1 MKCHADERLT
11 RRTRRG
17 EFFFSLSS
25 LSNYIIDIKAIWLL
39 RFGYIWQSN
48 GIYCTSVGCT
58 LNRSTRRNRNRR
70 SGKSKFRHQF
80 IVSFNTNSLHLFFSS
95 HAFCRRMHLVYI
107 IAIFRQNIQK
117 KVGDSLMERQETIY
131 MGKMFDFVFMFNMF
145 LFNIN
150 LAWFSMITGH
160 WLSLVVAWEIR

>member
-1 MKCHADERLT
+1 MRMKGSHDEPEEESFFLS
-11 RRTRRG
+11 
-17 EFFFSLSS
+17 FFSLE
-25 LSNYIIDIKAIWLL
+25 LHNRYKSNLIAEIWLHMTIEW
-39 RFGYIWQSN
+39 Y
-48 GIYCTSVGCT
+48 IYCTSVGCT

-107 IAIFRQNIQK
+107 IAIFRRNIQK

-150 LAWFSMITGH
+150 LAWFSMIITGH
-160 WLSLVVAWEIR
+160 WLSLVVA